1 MEKQQSERERNL
13 KTRDA
18 EKHRK
23 ARDTE
28 RERKKKERNR
38 DGIREKDTD
47 RKKKRHRNAL
57 RPSINEQR
65 GRGGNRRNDG
75 SDV

>member
-28 RERKKKERNR
+28 RERKKK
-38 DGIREKDTD
+38 REK
-47 RKKKRHRNAL
+47 
-57 RPSINEQR
+57 
-65 GRGGNRRNDG
+65 
-75 SDV
+75 